1 MSNFRNPT
9 IAEIIDAIHR
19 ERMTY
24 DRNGNPGGWYKDK
37 DIQLWSFEEN
47 KATIFIASTEGTSI
61 YVLKADATRKQIA
74 SALNSLQSSA
84 RKLNKRNTYAFKYVP
99 SGSLQADA
107 SEFERIDFLQIG
119 GDTLQQDTP
128 SEIFSMLLASDE
140 VKAESY
146 AAQAMPYMY
155 NDLKTRAKAVK
166 RAREMLAEIA
176 RGERI
181 EEIELPAIEF

>member
-9 IAEIIDAIHR
+9 IEEIINAVHYDR
-19 ERMTY
+19 TTR
-24 DRNGNPGGWYKDK
+24 DRNGNQTGWYKDK
-37 DIQLWSFEEN
+37 DILLSSFEEN
-47 KATIFIASTEGTSI
+47 TATIFIASTESSRI

-74 SALNSLQSSA
+74 NAMNALQTYS
-84 RKLNKRNTYAFKYVP
+84 RDTNKRHVYAFKYTP
-99 SGSLQADA
+99 SGSLLADA
-107 SEFERIDFLQIG
+107 SEFERIDVLRIG
-119 GDTLQQDTP
+119 YEALQQDTP
-128 SEIFSMLLASDE
+128 DEIFSTLLASDE

-155 NDLKTRAKAVK
+155 NNAKTRAKAVK

-181 EEIELPAIEF
+181 DEIELPALEF

>member
-9 IAEIIDAIHR
+9 IDEIINAIHR
-19 ERMTY
+19 ERKTY
-24 DRNGNPGGWYKDK
+24 DRNGNQTGWYKDI
-37 DIQLWSFEEN
+37 DIYISSFQEN
-47 KATIFIASTEGTSI
+47 TATIFIASTERTSI

-74 SALNSLQSSA
+74 SAMNSLQSSA
-84 RKLNKRNTYAFKYVP
+84 RNPNKRNAYAFKYVP

-119 GDTLQQDTP
+119 GETLQQDTP
-128 SEIFSMLLASDE
+128 DEIFSTLLNSDE

-155 NDLKTRAKAVK
+155 NDAKTRAKAVK

>member
-9 IAEIIDAIHR
+9 VDEIINAIHR
-19 ERMTY
+19 DRKTY

-37 DIQLWSFEEN
+37 DIHMSTFQEN
-47 KATIFIASTEGTSI
+47 TATIFIASTESAYI
-61 YVLKADATRKQIA
+61 RVLNADSTRKQIA
-74 SALNSLQSSA
+74 SAMNSLQTSSSNP
-84 RKLNKRNTYAFKYVP
+84 NKRHTYAFKYMP
-99 SGSLQADA
+99 STSLHADA
-107 SEFERIDFLQIG
+107 SEFERIDVLQIA
-119 GDTLQQDTP
+119 DETLRQDTP
-128 SEIFSMLLASDE
+128 DEIFNTLLNSDE

-146 AAQAMPYMY
+146 AAKALSYMY

-166 RAREMLAEIA
+166 RAKEMLAEIA

>member
-9 IAEIIDAIHR
+9 IEEIINAVHYDR
-19 ERMTY
+19 KTY
-24 DRNGNPGGWYKDK
+24 DRNGNPGGWYIDK
-37 DIQLWSFEEN
+37 DILLSSFDEN
-47 KATIFIASTEGTSI
+47 NATIFIASTESSRI

-74 SALNSLQSSA
+74 NAMNALQTYVRNT
-84 RKLNKRNTYAFKYVP
+84 NKRSVYAFKYVP

-107 SEFERIDFLQIG
+107 SEFERIDVLRIAHEA
-119 GDTLQQDTP
+119 LRLDTP
-128 SEIFSMLLASDE
+128 DEIFSKLLASDE

-146 AAQAMPYMY
+146 AARAMAYMY
-155 NDLKTRAKAVK
+155 NDPKTRAKAVN
-166 RAREMLAEIA
+166 RAKKMLAEIA

>member
-9 IAEIIDAIHR
+9 LDEIINAVHR
-19 ERMTY
+19 ERKTY

-37 DIQLWSFEEN
+37 DIQMSAFQKN
-47 KATIFIASTEGTSI
+47 TATIFIASTERACVR
-61 YVLKADATRKQIA
+61 VLKADATHKQIA
-74 SALNSLQSSA
+74 SAMNSLQTFS
-84 RKLNKRNTYAFKYVP
+84 RDTNKRHTYAFIYTP
-99 SGSLQADA
+99 GSLHANV
-107 SEFERIDFLQIG
+107 SEFERIDVLRIAHEA
-119 GDTLQQDTP
+119 LQQDTP
-128 SEIFSMLLASDE
+128 DKIFSTLLNSDE

-146 AAQAMPYMY
+146 AAQVMPYMY
-155 NDLKTRAKAVK
+155 NDIKTRAKAVK